1 MRLIRRATTLLMAS
15 TSVQA
20 STAPPLYDVVVYG
33 ASGFTGRLAVEY
45 LTDRYATSGL
55 KWAIAGRSRE
65 RLDAVL
71 QETKAEVPIIVAD
84 ATDAASDD
92 AMVAQ
97 TKVLLNYA
105 GSPYITKAL
114 PVVEA
119 CARHGTHYVDITGET
134 PLQRASYDRHHK
146 AAVASG
152 AIILHQCGYDSVPSD
167 LAAFLAVNHMRQA
180 HGSDVTELHSF
191 AGKSR
196 GGLSGGTLATVIQL
210 ALSGALKKMPGVKES
225 LARGAYALD
234 PEGATGG
241 PDRELPGAA
250 GSGFQWPL
258 IGRHRYAGWFMPFV
272 MAGPNTAMVRKSS
285 ALLRWKTPR
294 VSEHMA
300 VPGPLSALLGL
311 AGLLLGFF
319 LLALPPVRALGFALR
334 LLPRPGEGPSRRT
347 RDTGFFHMYCV
358 AEGGGGAPTVV
369 GHVRSGD
376 AGDPGY
382 KATARMCVEAALC
395 TVKSRDLCAAGGV
408 LTPASALGDVYV
420 QRLNASGMKLTAE
433 TLDAASAGARPPLA
447 RGASYRPSEMK
458 AI

>member
-1 MRLIRRATTLLMAS
+1 MAAVRKYDLVILGAT
-15 TSVQA
+15 
-20 STAPPLYDVVVYG
+20 
-33 ASGFTGRLAVEY
+33 GFTGSIACEY
-45 LTDRYATSGL
+45 LCEHYPSLAWLAT
-55 KWAIAGRSRE
+55 GRS
-65 RLDAVL
+65 
-71 QETKAEVPIIVAD
+71 ETKLKKLRTTCSAIPETAILDV
-84 ATDAASDD
+84 TDAARLDEVVRS
-92 AMVAQ
+92 ARAVANFAG
-97 TKVLLNYA
+97 TPFLN
-105 GSPYITKAL
+105 KAL

-167 LAAFLAVNHMRQA
+167 LAAFLAVNHMRQT

-358 AEGGGGAPTVV
+358 ADGGGGAPTVV

-420 QRLNASGMKLTAE
+420 QRLNASGMQLTAE

>member
-1 MRLIRRATTLLMAS
+1 M
-15 TSVQA
+15 
-20 STAPPLYDVVVYG
+20 TAILDV
-33 ASGFTGRLAVEY
+33 
-45 LTDRYATSGL
+45 
-55 KWAIAGRSRE
+55 
-65 RLDAVL
+65 
-71 QETKAEVPIIVAD
+71 
-84 ATDAASDD
+84 TDAARLDEVVRS
-92 AMVAQ
+92 ARAVANFAG
-97 TKVLLNYA
+97 TPFLN
-105 GSPYITKAL
+105 KAL

-210 ALSGALKKMPGVKES
+210 ALSGALKRMPGVKES

-241 PDRELPGAA
+241 PDRELPLAA

-358 AEGGGGAPTVV
+358 AEAAAARRPSQPARARATPATRATRRRRACASAARTRSRAGISRRAACSRRRARWAMRAATPRV
-369 GHVRSGD
+369 GERRRRRD
-376 AGDPGY
+376 AGRRFG
-382 KATARMCVEAALC
+382 RC
-395 TVKSRDLCAAGGV
+395 
-408 LTPASALGDVYV
+408 
-420 QRLNASGMKLTAE
+420 
-433 TLDAASAGARPPLA
+433 AASARPRA
-447 RGASYRPSEMK
+447 YRPSEMSDLAGSAAARPAWCGRLGGGFRGGVHAPPCIAACWRLR
-458 AI
+458 AIQLCETSAIVSR